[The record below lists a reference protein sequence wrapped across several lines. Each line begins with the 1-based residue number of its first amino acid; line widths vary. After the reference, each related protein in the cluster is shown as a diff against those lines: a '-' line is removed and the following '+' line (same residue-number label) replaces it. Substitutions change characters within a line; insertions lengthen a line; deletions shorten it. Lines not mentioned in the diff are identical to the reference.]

1 MPLTRRPN
9 GPPDAAPHAPEP
21 AEVLRLL
28 ADGTDEERWLAA
40 RAAPELPGAV
50 AALGEALG
58 RETSLRVRE
67 AMFTALARI
76 ATPQSVE
83 AVLPFLRSDDAGVR
97 TEASDA
103 LTAMKQVAW
112 PYLESLLK
120 DRDRDVRIAACEFVR
135 NMPSETAVRL
145 FCELLDSELEP
156 NVCAAAID
164 ALAEIG
170 GPQALPALTR
180 CGARFAT
187 TPFLAFSI
195 KVAVERIRSQASMPR
210 G

>member
-1 MPLTRRPN
+1 
-9 GPPDAAPHAPEP
+9 
-21 AEVLRLL
+21 VLRQL
-28 ADGTDEERWLAA
+28 AGGTDEERWLAA
-40 RAAPELPGAV
+40 RAAAELPGAV
-50 AALGEALG
+50 AALGEALA
-58 RETSLRVRE
+58 RETSLRVRA

-83 AVLPFLRSDDAGVR
+83 AVLPFLRSDDAEVR
-97 TEASDA
+97 TEANDA

-112 PYLESLLK
+112 PYLEGLLQ
-120 DRDRDVRIAACEFVR
+120 DRDRDVRIAACELVR

-145 FCELLDSELEP
+145 FCDLLDSELEP

-180 CGARFAT
+180 CATRFAA

-195 KVAVERIRSQASMPR
+195 KVAVERIRSQASVPR